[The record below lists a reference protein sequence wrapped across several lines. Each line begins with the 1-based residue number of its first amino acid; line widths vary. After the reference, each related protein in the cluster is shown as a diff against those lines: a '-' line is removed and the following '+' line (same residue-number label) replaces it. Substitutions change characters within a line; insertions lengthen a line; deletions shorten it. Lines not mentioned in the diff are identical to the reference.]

1 MGGRAV
7 SRLDADTHAFLGQ
20 VANQAHIVVENSRL
34 VERLRD
40 LAIRDS
46 LTELYNHRHAMDL
59 LENEFERVG
68 RYAAG
73 VSLLMLDLDEFK
85 RVNDEHGHPAGD
97 AVLTEM
103 ARLLKETLRTV
114 DAVGRYG
121 GEEFVIIL
129 PHTSPEEAKATG
141 ERIRQQGGEPRVL
154 GGTEAP
160 QRDRERGG
168 GQLPHGQRGLAGEPG
183 PRGRPRPLPREGSGT
198 EPGGMRDE
206 RARTPRDVSVAEM
219 EALLGL
225 ALRRGA
231 TSPISTSSTRR
242 RLPCPRRGH
251 HPHRHRR
258 GFERARGAGGQR
270 RALGLR
276 LHRRLVSGS
285 PPKAAE
291 TAAYIALGTR
301 SLPPERVAAAGF
313 DRRYGARALSGLPL
327 PDRIALVERADRAA
341 RAYDPRVEKV
351 FVTLGESTKTLRIAN
366 SAGVLAEDVQPLF
379 SLRVS
384 VIAAEKGV
392 RRDGTA
398 GGGGR
403 LGPEFFVAKPP
414 EHFAREAARMAVT
427 LLSAAGGPGGRD
439 AGGAGAGL
447 AGHPAARS
455 GGPRPRGRLQPEGHL
470 GLHRTHRPARGRA
483 RVTVVDDGTISD
495 RRGSLNVDDEGRPPG
510 RTVLI
515 EDGILRGYLQDDL
528 NARLMKM
535 PATGNGRRQDYTCLP
550 LPRMTNTFMMAG
562 SDDPQDII
570 RSVKRGLYAPHFG
583 GGQVDI
589 TSGKFVFS
597 ATEAYLIEDGRI
609 GAPVVGATLIGNG
622 PDVLNR
628 GHAHRPRPEARRGH
642 RHLRQG
648 GPERARGGGPAY
660 DPGLG
665 V

>member
-1 MGGRAV
+1 
-7 SRLDADTHAFLGQ
+7 
-20 VANQAHIVVENSRL
+20 
-34 VERLRD
+34 
-40 LAIRDS
+40 
-46 LTELYNHRHAMDL
+46 
-59 LENEFERVG
+59 
-68 RYAAG
+68 
-73 VSLLMLDLDEFK
+73 
-85 RVNDEHGHPAGD
+85 
-97 AVLTEM
+97 
-103 ARLLKETLRTV
+103 
-114 DAVGRYG
+114 
-121 GEEFVIIL
+121 
-129 PHTSPEEAKATG
+129 
-141 ERIRQQGGEPRVL
+141 
-154 GGTEAP
+154 
-160 QRDRERGG
+160 
-168 GQLPHGQRGLAGEPG
+168 
-183 PRGRPRPLPREGSGT
+183 
-198 EPGGMRDE
+198 MRDE

-225 ALRRGA
+225 ALHRGGDFA
-231 TSPISTSSTRR
+231 DLYFEHEETSSLSLEEGIIRT
-242 RLPCPRRGH
+242 
-251 HPHRHRR
+251 
-258 GFERARGAGGQR
+258 ATAGVSSG
-270 RALGLR
+270 LGVR
-276 LHRRLVSGS
+276 VVSGERSGYAYTGDLS
-285 PPKAAE
+285 PEALRKAAE

-341 RAYDPRVEKV
+341 RAHDPRVEKV
-351 FVTLGESTKTLRIAN
+351 FVTLGESTKTVRIAN
-366 SAGVLAEDVQPLF
+366 SAGVLAEDIQPLF

-384 VIAAEKGV
+384 VIAADKGV

-403 LGPEFFVAKPP
+403 LGPEFFVTKPP
-414 EHFAREAARMAVT
+414 ELFAREAARMAVT
-427 LLSAAGGPGGRD
+427 LLSAREAPAGEMPVVLGPGWPGILLHEAVGHGLEGDFNRKGTSAFTGRI
-439 AGGAGAGL
+439 GQRV
-447 AGHPAARS
+447 AAP
-455 GGPRPRGRLQPEGHL
+455 G
-470 GLHRTHRPARGRA
+470 
-483 RVTVVDDGTISD
+483 VTVVDDGTISD

-622 PDVLNR
+622 PDVLTR
-628 GHAHRPRPEARRGH
+628 VTRIGHDLKLDEGIGTCGKAGQSVPVGVGLPTILVSA
-642 RHLRQG
+642 LTVG
-648 GPERARGGGPAY
+648 GTQA
-660 DPGLG
+660 
-665 V
+665 